1 MPHDENGVP
10 ERKIELNLLVQD
22 GSRSSQTQAKQA
34 DIGFLLERQERPK
47 PAIIEEDDG
56 HLASQL
62 RWVELVADSEILK
75 SGQRDTLKKHLDELL
90 AGLNQRYI
98 TGQPTI
104 FPSNAELVKLTE
116 VIFALA
122 KQLDV
127 KKTGF
132 GDLLG
137 AVKRIENRF
146 SKVFITGFVAQLRDR
161 LCRFPLCPAAVVR
174 KAASQQTSDKATLKA
189 IAKFLTTGEIN
200 GIDIS
205 WENWFE
211 LIRELKF
218 PTSALSV
225 SDAKNLLQLTGS
237 PQRRG
242 QIVYLLLMDLRRQQL
257 EWDQRYRKSIRAS
270 LQWIYLLQRPEDY
283 TRLTKVFCGDAL
295 SPAQVKAKLK
305 TFANQIRRRRSYRKT
320 IKAVRGRVKKR

>member
-1 MPHDENGVP
+1 MPLDENGVP
-10 ERKIELNLLVQD
+10 KRKIDLDLFNQD

-34 DIGFLLERQERPK
+34 DINFLLERQERPK
-47 PAIIEEDDG
+47 PAIIEENDG

-62 RWVELVADSEILK
+62 RWAKLVADRKILK
-75 SGQRDTLKKHLDELL
+75 SDRRDKLKEHLDALL
-90 AGLNQRYI
+90 TGLNRRYI
-98 TGQPTI
+98 TGQPTT

-174 KAASQQTSDKATLKA
+174 KAASQQTSDKATLEA
-189 IAKFLTTGEIN
+189 IAKFLMTGEVN
-200 GIDIS
+200 GSNTS

-225 SDAKNLLQLTGS
+225 SDAKNLLQSAGD

-242 QIVYLLLMDLRRQQL
+242 QIARLLLMDLRRQQL
-257 EWDQRYRKSIRAS
+257 EWDRRYGKSIRAS

-283 TRLTKVFCGDAL
+283 TLLKKVFCGKAPAPTVIAEKLAIIDNAL
-295 SPAQVKAKLK
+295 RQK
-305 TFANQIRRRRSYRKT
+305 RHR
-320 IKAVRGRVKKR
+320 KKRKRAKG